1 MIVLF
6 KRGVEMR
13 KAGKKEYH
21 DLTDIERQKIR
32 EYRKWCQ
39 SDAPHEYKMSMIE
52 SIYKTLKSLEIDHL
66 I

>member
-1 MIVLF
+1 
-6 KRGVEMR
+6 MR